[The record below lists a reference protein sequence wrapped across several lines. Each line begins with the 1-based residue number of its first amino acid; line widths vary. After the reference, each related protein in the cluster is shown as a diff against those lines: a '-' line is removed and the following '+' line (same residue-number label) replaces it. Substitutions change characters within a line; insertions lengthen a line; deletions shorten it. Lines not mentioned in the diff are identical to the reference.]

1 MAPKDESAAVNN
13 NWEAVKSGGVAVKSQ
28 CASSLS
34 LYSTVKSEVK
44 GEEGAVMKS
53 QCASSLTLYSTV
65 KSEVKGEEGAV
76 KDEVVTGEGVAK
88 DGQRGAKNGEAGAEH
103 GAKPSIAYAM
113 HVHDPEQSRLAVAHA
128 RVITRSCQN
137 PAPSLSGRAM
147 PNSTPSLSP
156 EELRTWPAA
165 L

>member
-1 MAPKDESAAVNN
+1 MGEGEAAAPSPFTAAGRPRVALKMAPKDESAAVNN
-13 NWEAVKSGGVAVKSQ
+13 NWEAVKSGGVAV
-28 CASSLS
+28 
-34 LYSTVKSEVK
+34 
-44 GEEGAVMKS
+44 KS

-128 RVITRSCQN
+128 RMLTDDDVCT
-137 PAPSLSGRAM
+137 
-147 PNSTPSLSP
+147 STLPLV
-156 EELRTWPAA
+156 AA
-165 L
+165 TLLPQIRRVVPDPVPDPQP